1 MCCRCRTD
9 NNDFDDLLVGT
20 NADNVGDTMPLRA
33 SAATTR
39 APAAA
44 PDAPTDDGD
53 GDSGRCT
60 FASIMGNAL
69 HDAE

>member
-1 MCCRCRTD
+1 
-9 NNDFDDLLVGT
+9 
-20 NADNVGDTMPLRA
+20 MPLRA

-60 FASIMGNAL
+60 FASIMGNTL